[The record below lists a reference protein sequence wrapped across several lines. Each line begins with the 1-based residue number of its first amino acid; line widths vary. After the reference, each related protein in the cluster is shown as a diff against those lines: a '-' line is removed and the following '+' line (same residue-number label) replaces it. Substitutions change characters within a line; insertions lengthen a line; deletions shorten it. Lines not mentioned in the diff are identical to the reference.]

1 MRAKLISELKPGD
14 VFIWGNQDTRSNMCV
29 RGEHLG
35 ALVCDRVEPDPVP
48 TECKIY
54 FILPS
59 GKRDSRFYERSDIA
73 ILAAG
78 DLSNLVHHDVICK
91 QCDMRYGKHAGVRC
105 QDGQGEYF
113 VPRQDDLE
121 CFHSEE
127 LRKAISGCDDFFDS
141 IGL

>member
-1 MRAKLISELKPGD
+1 MLAKRISQLKPGD

-29 RGEHLG
+29 AGEALG
-35 ALVCDRVEPDPVP
+35 ALVCDRVLPDSGP
-48 TECKIY
+48 KIC

-59 GKRDSRFYERSDIA
+59 GKRDSRFYEPKDIA
-73 ILAAG
+73 IMATG

-91 QCDMRYGKHAGVRC
+91 KCHMRYGKHAGVRC
-105 QDGQGEYF
+105 QDGHGTYF

-127 LRKAISGCDDFFDS
+127 LRKAISDYDDFFDS

>member
-14 VFIWGNQDTRSNMCV
+14 VFIWGNQATRSNMCV
-29 RGEHLG
+29 AGEALG
-35 ALVCDRVEPDPVP
+35 ALVCDRVLPDCGP
-48 TECKIY
+48 KIC

-59 GKRDSRFYERSDIA
+59 GKRDSRFYEPKDIA
-73 ILAAG
+73 ILATG

-91 QCDMRYGKHAGVRC
+91 KCHMRYGSHAGVRC
-105 QDGQGEYF
+105 QDGHGTFF

-121 CFHSEE
+121 NFHSEE
-127 LRKAISGCDDFFDS
+127 LRKALSGCDDDFFDS